1 MRIAV
6 TSEGTAPDSPVESR
20 FGRGKY
26 FLIFDTGTGLWE
38 PITVL
43 NTAAQAS
50 EGAGIQAAQTV
61 IQTGA
66 EAVVAGHCGPKAFRA
81 LEQGGV
87 KIYPLAGTTAVDAVE
102 ALTAGKL
109 QAFTG
114 PDLCSISGGPD
125 DDSD

>member
-1 MRIAV
+1 MKIAV
-6 TSEGTAPDSPVESR
+6 TSEGTTPESPVESR

-26 FLIFDTGTGLWE
+26 FLIFDTGSGLWE
-38 PITVL
+38 PITVF
-43 NTAAQAS
+43 NAAAQAS
-50 EGAGIQAAQTV
+50 EGAGTQAAETV
-61 IQTGA
+61 IQSGA
-66 EAVVAGHCGPKAFRA
+66 EAVVAGHCGTKAFRA

-87 KIYPLAGTTAVDAVE
+87 KIYPVAGKTAIEAVE
-102 ALTAGKL
+102 ALTAGRL